1 MKKHR
6 QMAFICAFTMLA
18 SSFGAMSVNVFASEG
33 IPAEVIVEEQTT
45 PAPPAS
51 LTPLTVTSLP
61 KGMVVTFDAG
71 YTDETKTTFT
81 SPTVFGEYV
90 AVYAGE
96 YDGAARNIEIDGSNK
111 TFDDTRKYTTRIKLG
126 GSGALDVN
134 GAPAIRTISVTPA
147 ETGILIVDFAH
158 ASSSGEA
165 RTLAAYQGGAII
177 GTASVDANQL
187 NTLAVDVEANEPVY
201 IYSQSSGINIYGIS
215 LADSY
220 TAPEGPEQPVQVEV
234 TPLPLGSS
242 IDFAGSGLTDRQQIV
257 EPTVLAGGYAAAYA
271 TSEQYLE
278 ARASNQTIDG
288 VAYTMAIRTNGG
300 ATIGSDGIPTNRA
313 IMVIPEEAG
322 LMKVPFRHG
331 SGTEEA
337 RTLMAVQNG
346 EIIGNEDVLGKDSS
360 VLQARVAAGAPVYI
374 YSSDNVNI
382 YGVKLEEIIESVPL
396 PAGER
401 VTFDAGYNTE
411 TGAGTTFTKTVVF
424 DNYTVVYANADAT
437 VSIEA
442 RNRTVGEYKYTTALR
457 MNSAQPSGVTVP
469 TARAISVTPAVAET
483 LTVDFG
489 NPSGSGEPRPLI
501 LVQNGQEIGRG
512 TVEAGAEATV
522 TAEVEANVP
531 VYMYSTDG
539 INVYGILLGEDGGSV
554 TPPIED
560 TVQPTELPLDTR
572 VIFDSGYDKEAG
584 TGEKFSETKVFDNYT
599 AVYANADATVEIV
612 SSNREID
619 GYKYSTAIRLNN
631 ASLSGIVPIV
641 RAISVTPAEAGML
654 KIDFGHPGSEATRTL
669 TVVQNGAIIAQQGVE
684 PENET
689 SVTAAVDAGVPVY
702 IYTDAGINV
711 YGIILSD
718 SGVIPPVDK
727 IVKVTASYD
736 SSNVLQD
743 VSIETIDT
751 SEAGA
756 PVLEGQTKVFYW
768 YSMESMKPYLPEE

>member
-1 MKKHR
+1 MKKNK
-6 QMAFICAFTMLA
+6 QMAFICAFTVLA
-18 SSFGAMSVNVFASEG
+18 SSFGAMSVNVLASEE
-33 IPAEVIVEEQTT
+33 IPTQPAVEEQAT

-51 LTPLTVTSLP
+51 LTPLAVTSLP
-61 KGMVVTFDAG
+61 KGTAVIFDAG
-71 YTDETKTTFT
+71 YADETKTTFT
-81 SPTVFGEYV
+81 TPTVFGEYV

-96 YDGAARNIEIDGSNK
+96 YDGGARNIEIDGSNK

-126 GSGALDVN
+126 GSGVLDVN

-147 ETGILIVDFAH
+147 ENGVLIVDFAH
-158 ASSSGEA
+158 ASSSGDA
-165 RTLAAYQGGAII
+165 RTLAAYQGGEII
-177 GTASVDANQL
+177 GTASADADQL

-201 IYSQSSGINIYGIS
+201 LYSQSSGINIYGIS

-220 TAPEGPEQPVQVEV
+220 TAPEEPEPPTPVEV
-234 TPLPLGSS
+234 TPLPIGSS
-242 IDFAGSGLTDRQQIV
+242 IDFAGSGLTDRQQIT

-278 ARASNQTIDG
+278 ARTSNQTIDG

-300 ATIGSDGIPTNRA
+300 ATVGSDGIPTNRA
-313 IMVIPEEAG
+313 IMVTPAEAG

-331 SGTEEA
+331 SGTDEA
-337 RTLMAVQNG
+337 RSLMAVQNG
-346 EIIGNEDVLGKDSS
+346 EIIGTENVVGEDSA

-382 YGVKLEEIIESVPL
+382 YGVKLEKIIESVPL
-396 PAGER
+396 PTGVR
-401 VTFDAGYNTE
+401 VTFDAGYNAETE
-411 TGAGTTFTKTVVF
+411 TGTTFTETMVF
-424 DNYTVVYANADAT
+424 DDYTVVYANADAT

-442 RNRTVGEYKYTTALR
+442 RNRTVGEYKYTTAVR

-469 TARAISVTPAVAET
+469 TARAISVTPAEAET

-489 NPSGSGEPRPLI
+489 NPSGDGEPRPLI

-522 TAEVEANVP
+522 TAEVEANAP
-531 VYMYSTDG
+531 VYIYSTDG

-560 TVQPTELPLDTR
+560 TVQPTALPSDTR
-572 VIFDSGYDKEAG
+572 VIFDSGYDTEACTG
-584 TGEKFSETKVFDNYT
+584 TTFSETMVFDNYT

-619 GYKYSTAIRLNN
+619 GHQYSTAIRLNN
-631 ASLSGIVPIV
+631 ASLSGIVPTA
-641 RAISVTPAEAGML
+641 RAISVTPAGAGTL
-654 KIDFGHPGSEATRTL
+654 KIDFGHPGSESTRTL
-669 TVVQNGAIIAQQGVE
+669 TIVQNGAIVAQQGIE
-684 PENET
+684 PENEAT
-689 SVTAAVDAGVPVY
+689 VTVAVEAGAPVY

-711 YGIILSD
+711 YGIILSG
-718 SGVIPPVDK
+718 SGVTPPVDK
-727 IVKVTASYD
+727 ILRVTASYD

-743 VSIETIDT
+743 ISIETIDP

-756 PVLEGQTKVFYW
+756 PVLEGQTKIFYW
-768 YSMESMKPYLPEE
+768 DSIESMRPYVPAE